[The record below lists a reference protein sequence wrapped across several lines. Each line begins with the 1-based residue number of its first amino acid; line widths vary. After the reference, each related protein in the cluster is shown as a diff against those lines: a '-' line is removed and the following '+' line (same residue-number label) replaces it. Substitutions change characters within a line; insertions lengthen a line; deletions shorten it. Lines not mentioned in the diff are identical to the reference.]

1 LLGTVDQARAFEQVH
16 AGAIY
21 LHQGEA
27 YRVARLDLHARVA
40 TVVPDDSGYY
50 TEARALTDLTI
61 EDARETRALGTAEAH
76 LGDVRV
82 ARQVVEYRRKQLLTD
97 TVLGV
102 EPLEM
107 PEEELRTVALWMVL
121 PDDLVSAVDAA
132 GLDLAGGIH
141 AIEHAAIGLLPLL
154 AMCDRW
160 DIGGVSYPHHPETG
174 RATIFI
180 YDGYPGGVGV
190 AEQGFHLLDD
200 LLVKTLD
207 LIATCPCE
215 AGCPSCVQSPKCGNL
230 NSPLDK
236 RAAVFL
242 LNRLLRDATAARVV

>member
-1 LLGTVDQARAFEQVH
+1 MHGQTRKLLGTVDQARAFEQVH
-16 AGAIY
+16 EGAIY

-40 TVVPDDSGYY
+40 TVLPDEGGYY
-50 TEARALTDLTI
+50 TEARVLTDLTI
-61 EDARETRALGTAEAH
+61 EDTRETRTLGAVDAH

-82 ARQVVEYRRKQLLTD
+82 THQVVEYRRKQLLTD

-102 EPLEM
+102 VPLEM
-107 PEEELRTVALWMVL
+107 PEEELRTVALWIVL
-121 PDDLVSAVDAA
+121 PDDLVAAVEAA

-160 DIGGVSYPHHPETG
+160 DIGGVSYPHHPETE

-180 YDGYPGGVGV
+180 YDGYPGRRRRGR
-190 AEQGFHLLDD
+190 
-200 LLVKTLD
+200 
-207 LIATCPCE
+207 
-215 AGCPSCVQSPKCGNL
+215 AGIPS
-230 NSPLDK
+230 
-236 RAAVFL
+236 
-242 LNRLLRDATAARVV
+242 AR